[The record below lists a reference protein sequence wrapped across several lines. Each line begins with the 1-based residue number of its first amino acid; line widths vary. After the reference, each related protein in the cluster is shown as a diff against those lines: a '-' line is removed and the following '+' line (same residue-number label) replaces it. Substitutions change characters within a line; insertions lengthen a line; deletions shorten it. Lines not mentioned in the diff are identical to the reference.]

1 MAAVSGHD
9 HRSGFKACCT
19 AALRLFGITPV
30 IVLILVL
37 YITLSAIFTGWIKPA
52 GLLWNHGYIELALFC
67 LEVSLLLAS
76 YFTAVIRGPGYVP
89 FGWKPTEEAL
99 RCDLAVEILQWHGSA
114 RLQEAHGHRG
124 KFHGT
129 LQQRFAVHPFRG
141 DVWHLI
147 IPVAFGG
154 SRRRRTQ
161 VAAKMDIDGQLVQK
175 ELFDTVQELWA
186 VRVPN
191 DGAYR
196 LRQVLSMP
204 DTEHLLL
211 KQRKEQGI
219 FNVVPTS
226 QGIDISEEG
235 NYSLLLLAS
244 EVSRNDVPNDVHQL
258 IASFNGS
265 FTRYSLVLNYDSFS
279 YKEVLSRLLPS
290 TVTVPCGYEIVGHV
304 AHFNLQEQH
313 WPYRFLIGQVCLD
326 KRHCVKT
333 VIAKQGIVSSEF
345 RTFDMEVI
353 AGQADTLVSLKE
365 HGLKLQFDFRKVY
378 WNSRLSAERG
388 RIAAKCGKSEVM
400 LDLCCGVGALS
411 LLCARK
417 GCLVI
422 ANDLNPAAILFAQQN
437 AKLNK
442 LNITTL
448 CTDAQEL
455 LHATLFGTFGW
466 EAEASTHSTS
476 RPPRL
481 HIVFN
486 LPELALQILCDEL
499 RKAID
504 QHHVQL
510 TGPTVDGRKSF
521 ESGCVCSIYCYTF
534 GPSQSAVSEHLKLL
548 TDLPEMQRAAKI
560 RQEVS
565 KLLKESGLVDS
576 KELPLK
582 IQEIPVN
589 DLLQWCANCN
599 GYKPPETAE
608 LASGKLAEI
617 PKRRGLSLAAYQQ
630 EFEGQIPV
638 VLEGVYEKLDCL
650 KDGWI
655 EKMIMEPFE
664 DERVI
669 FLAHKN
675 GAERIMA
682 TKLRKFVKNV
692 NKNYQ
697 NAWSYLRDEF
707 FLQRHMDLIAACPP
721 LPPFLEGQDY
731 FTLMPAMFPPP
742 NATLL
747 WGGRYSRSKLHVDP
761 YNWTGTN
768 LVLRGEK
775 FFRLIPPGGHDRM
788 LEVVTKNC
796 GMALECIGYEAKK
809 DLFESVPQGIPLW
822 ETKLQNGE
830 LLIIPSG
837 WWHQAVNLGNTL
849 AMASGLITP
858 RSGSWSTIAEVVR
871 FHFTKHPSWKWGK
884 LPELPDE
891 IEAEAS
897 ETKAIRRFRRFIN
910 ALPEEV
916 FKAAEKFVKKK
927 SQFQRQ
933 ELPRAHHCSSC
944 SRCVLSMDH
953 HCPWTNTCVGQIN
966 LKAFVQFVHYV
977 PVATFHSFV
986 ILSELP
992 ALLLYAWQKARKTVD
1007 FFQVLLQIQLLLGLI
1022 AWFASLAVMLL
1033 VGTLAWDNMTMIE
1046 EYVVEKAEIRRRR
1059 NGEKR
1064 FVFPYDLGKKGNT
1077 AAILGSGLFSWLL
1090 PGGATPGDPVWPNLR
1105 SGSSHFDISIEQIAQ
1120 KTEKLHR
1127 SVVMPVR
1134 QAFSGEGRCCFTY
1147 WCWVGFHFGCAVC
1160 DCEACG
1166 EPRLT
1171 VAVGE
1176 AVLVAK
1182 SEGSWA
1188 HGRSMINSERNLEV
1202 PSQPGGWLPRQC
1214 LNERAVQ
1221 PYQIPFQKE
1230 LQGRWEVDNVIIL
1243 YAIQNQETLA
1253 VAGTFEAM
1261 ARPRLP
1267 SAALHRHAD
1276 KTPKISCCGVAF
1288 EDCEADDF
1296 PSCRSW
1302 DRTRTP
1308 DASPEEIIG
1317 GRFELLR
1324 SIGRG
1329 GAATMHQG
1337 KCLRTCTLLLR
1348 EMCKVLDVIWTGQL
1362 VAIKS
1367 IPQESREDRKAAL
1380 GEAAFLRSL
1389 DHEGVN
1395 RLVAVVEDEFCIHL
1409 ILEYAKGTD
1418 LMETLL
1424 LTGPM
1429 EEEQAAGIIRQ
1440 IVEVLAYC
1448 HSHGVVHRD
1457 VKPEN
1462 IMISGE
1468 KPEIT
1473 LVDFGLAMDA
1483 GKEVEEGE
1491 DEGTPVYLAP
1501 EVRNKPLICDG
1512 ALDMFSLGVVLF
1524 AMLSGQLPARQAT
1537 PELAK
1542 LVLPEISAGA
1552 GDFLARLLVEPELRL
1567 SAAEALEHPWLN
1579 AGAH

>member
-599 GYKPPETAE
+599 GYKP
-608 LASGKLAEI
+608 
-617 PKRRGLSLAAYQQ
+617 
-630 EFEGQIPV
+630 
-638 VLEGVYEKLDCL
+638 
-650 KDGWI
+650 
-655 EKMIMEPFE
+655 
-664 DERVI
+664 
-669 FLAHKN
+669 
-675 GAERIMA
+675 
-682 TKLRKFVKNV
+682 
-692 NKNYQ
+692 
-697 NAWSYLRDEF
+697 
-707 FLQRHMDLIAACPP
+707 
-721 LPPFLEGQDY
+721 
-731 FTLMPAMFPPP
+731 
-742 NATLL
+742 
-747 WGGRYSRSKLHVDP
+747 
-761 YNWTGTN
+761 
-768 LVLRGEK
+768 
-775 FFRLIPPGGHDRM
+775 
-788 LEVVTKNC
+788 
-796 GMALECIGYEAKK
+796 
-809 DLFESVPQGIPLW
+809 
-822 ETKLQNGE
+822 
-830 LLIIPSG
+830 
-837 WWHQAVNLGNTL
+837 
-849 AMASGLITP
+849 
-858 RSGSWSTIAEVVR
+858 
-871 FHFTKHPSWKWGK
+871 
-884 LPELPDE
+884 
-891 IEAEAS
+891 
-897 ETKAIRRFRRFIN
+897 
-910 ALPEEV
+910 
-916 FKAAEKFVKKK
+916 
-927 SQFQRQ
+927 
-933 ELPRAHHCSSC
+933 PRAHHCSSC